1 MVLVVFCLNFTAF
14 AQNINLNLNNV
25 TVKKAMETLKEE
37 NGYSFVFASGDINT
51 QKVIRVKVNNGTI
64 DQVVKQILQDQKVSY
79 EIKNKNIIVQKNEAS
94 NQTDNNKK
102 KVTGTVVDVNG
113 LPIIGANI
121 VEKGTT
127 NGIITDMDLSLIHI

>member
-1 MVLVVFCLNFTAF
+1 MKIRKKAILMVLVVFCLNFTAF

-79 EIKNKNIIVQKNEAS
+79 EIKNKNIIAMVIS
-94 NQTDNNKK
+94 CFRNNPCPCVNIHFSYRI
-102 KVTGTVVDVNG
+102 KVCIRTYR
-113 LPIIGANI
+113 NI
-121 VEKGTT
+121 
-127 NGIITDMDLSLIHI
+127 